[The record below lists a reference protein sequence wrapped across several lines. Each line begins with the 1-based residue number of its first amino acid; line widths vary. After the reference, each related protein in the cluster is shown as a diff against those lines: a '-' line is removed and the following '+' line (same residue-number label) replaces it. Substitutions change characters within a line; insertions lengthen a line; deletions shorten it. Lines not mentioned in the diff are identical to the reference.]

1 MIKHDTRQLASDTK
15 FYESY
20 SRFLQDENRYETW
33 VESVDRVCNMHRQKY
48 ESIWNKE
55 LEELLQYSQK
65 LYYDKLVL
73 GAQRSLQFGGEQI
86 LKHNAKLYNCSSSH
100 VDRIQFF
107 SEYMYLLLC
116 GAGVGFSIQKHH
128 IEKLPKVWQRS
139 NRAVQFTIE
148 DSIEGW
154 ADAIQ
159 VLMESFFEDQTASSK
174 YFGKKVYFDFSKIRP
189 KGSLI
194 SGGFKAP
201 GPEPLRKCIAICEE
215 ILTRISYNSGI
226 IKTIEAYDI
235 AMHIA
240 DAVISGGVRRAATIA
255 LFSHDDVDMLAAKT
269 GNWFVDN
276 PQRARANNSVILLRS
291 DATLEKLQ
299 EIAEYIKQFGEPGFI
314 LTDNLEHAYNPC
326 FTGNTKILTDNGWRS
341 FNDLIDTT
349 PTIVQDNRVI
359 GSVENDEEVWDIDL
373 NSVGVTTNVATKV
386 GLTQKNADVF
396 KLTLSC
402 GREVEATGN
411 HAFATSNG
419 MINLEDLVIGD
430 EILIGVNDI
439 FIPDKDS
446 LDYKI
451 GNIFGL
457 IYGDGGLTAD
467 DAAKIEIWGD
477 ENKNYVDIIEKNI
490 EEAITHNYDK
500 ISKFIHHNT
509 IMMPKFIKN
518 VSEAIGNKSKF
529 SLQSR
534 LLRILGKELYNISD
548 KNDLSWLHLTNKN
561 VKAGFMSGIFW
572 ADGHVEWSK
581 KKNCVSLRL
590 SSSELNIIKDCQ
602 LVLQELGLFSKI
614 NIGREA
620 GVALLP
626 DSNREYKEYNTKK
639 AYRLIIGGKNEC
651 KNSLTVLSLADK
663 DIMKINEA
671 ISNSTKSLYSINRMS
686 TVSNIEYIGKQDVY
700 CLQEN
705 NRRTLIA
712 EGLVARRCVEI
723 GMLPVTEDGQSGF
736 QMCNLTEIN
745 GSLCDSKKIFFEACK
760 AASIIGTIQAGYTD
774 FRYLTDATRRI
785 VEREALL
792 GVSITGWMN
801 NPQVLFDEETLRKG
815 AEIVKETNKKVAKLL
830 NINQAARVCCVK
842 PSGSASVLL
851 KTANGI
857 HGEHSKYYIRHIQ
870 MNKESE
876 IAKLIKKEIPEMLEE
891 SVWSSSRSDYCLAFP
906 FVSKDNNIFKNE
918 LLGVKQLEYV
928 KKAQQFWVENGTNVE
943 LCTDPKLRHNV
954 SNTITVDDWDSVIN
968 YVYENKQWF
977 AGISFIPMSGDK
989 DYAQAPNAAVLDEN
1003 AIIAKYGAGAL
1014 FASGLICHG
1023 LDAFN
1028 DDLWLAIS
1036 TSMGMGLDIS
1046 EENHNNSSKRDFVKR
1061 FKKFADSQF
1070 NGDLQMCSECL
1081 KDVHYL
1087 HKWEKVQRA
1096 LTRTGGNINWSLVT
1110 TQKEI
1115 DIDTMGAQACSG
1127 VKGCEM

>member
-20 SRFLQDENRYETW
+20 SRFLEQENRYETW
-33 VESVDRVCNMHRQKY
+33 RESVDRVCNMHRKKY
-48 ESIWNKE
+48 ENIWSEE
-55 LEELLQYSQK
+55 LENLLQYVQN
-65 LYYDKLVL
+65 LYYDKLIL
-73 GAQRSLQFGGEQI
+73 GAQRTLQFGGDQI
-86 LKHNAKLYNCSSSH
+86 LKHNFKLYNCVSGH
-100 VDRIQFF
+100 LDRVKFF

-116 GAGVGFSIQKHH
+116 GSGVGFSIQKQH
-128 IEKLPKVWQRS
+128 ISKLPKIHQRS

-159 VLMESFFEDQTASSK
+159 VLMESFFEDSTNESK

-201 GPEPLRKCIAICEE
+201 GPEPLRKCVAICEE
-215 ILTRISYNSGI
+215 ILTRISYNTGI

-255 LFSHDDVDMLAAKT
+255 LFSHDDKDMLSAKT
-269 GNWFVDN
+269 GNWFIDN
-276 PQRARANNSVILLRS
+276 PQRARSNNSVLLLRD
-291 DATLEKLQ
+291 DATLDKLN
-299 EIAEYIKQFGEPGFI
+299 EITEYIKQFGEPGFI
-314 LTDNLEHAYNPC
+314 LTDNLEHTYNPC
-326 FTGNTKILTDNGWRS
+326 FTGSTKILTDNGWRS
-341 FNDLIDTT
+341 FNDLIDTM

-359 GSVENDEEVWDIDL
+359 GNVEDGEEIWDIDL
-373 NSVGVTTNVATKV
+373 NSSGVTKNIATKV

-396 KLTLSC
+396 RLTLSC

-411 HAFATSNG
+411 HAFATSIG
-419 MINLEDLVIGD
+419 MVDLQDLVIGD
-430 EILIGVNDI
+430 EILVGVNDI
-439 FIPDKDS
+439 FTPDKDS

-457 IYGDGGLTAD
+457 IYGDGGLTVD
-467 DAAKIEIWGD
+467 DAAKLEIWGD
-477 ENKNYVDIIEKNI
+477 ENKNYVDMIEKHI

-500 ISKFIHHNT
+500 VSKFIHHNT
-509 IMMPKFIKN
+509 VIMPKFINN
-518 VSEAIGNKSKF
+518 VSETIGNKSKF
-529 SLQSR
+529 TLQSR

-561 VKAGFMSGIFW
+561 VKAGFMSGMFW

-602 LVLQELGLFSKI
+602 LILQELGLFSKI
-614 NIGREA
+614 HVGREA

-639 AYRLIIGGKNEC
+639 SYRLIIGGKNEC
-651 KNSLTVLSLADK
+651 KNALIVLSLAAK
-663 DIMKINEA
+663 DLLKINEA

-712 EGLVARRCVEI
+712 EGMVARRCVEI

-736 QMCNLTEIN
+736 QACNLCEIN
-745 GSLCDSKKIFFEACK
+745 GSMCDTKEIFFEACK
-760 AASIIGTIQAGYTD
+760 AGAIMGTIQAGYTD
-774 FRYLTDATRRI
+774 FKYVSEATRRI

-801 NPQVLFDEETLRKG
+801 NPEVLFDEETLKKG

-830 NINQAARVCCVK
+830 GINQAARCCTVK
-842 PSGSASVLL
+842 PSGNACTSFDTKIKTVNGNMSLSDIFNFCTESEVDLDKISENTWITPTKQLKVYDENNDEKLITNLYVNGVSEVFEIEFEDDTKFLFTGNHKL
-851 KTANGI
+851 KTTNGW
-857 HGEHSKYYIRHIQ
+857 KYVSDLTD
-870 MNKESE
+870 NDE
-876 IAKLIKKEIPEMLEE
+876 I
-891 SVWSSSRSDYCLAFP
+891 
-906 FVSKDNNIFKNE
+906 
-918 LLGVKQLEYV
+918 
-928 KKAQQFWVENGTNVE
+928 
-943 LCTDPKLRHNV
+943 
-954 SNTITVDDWDSVIN
+954 
-968 YVYENKQWF
+968 
-977 AGISFIPMSGDK
+977 ISF
-989 DYAQAPNAAVLDEN
+989 
-1003 AIIAKYGAGAL
+1003 
-1014 FASGLICHG
+1014 
-1023 LDAFN
+1023 
-1028 DDLWLAIS
+1028 
-1036 TSMGMGLDIS
+1036 
-1046 EENHNNSSKRDFVKR
+1046 
-1061 FKKFADSQF
+1061 
-1070 NGDLQMCSECL
+1070 
-1081 KDVHYL
+1081 
-1087 HKWEKVQRA
+1087 
-1096 LTRTGGNINWSLVT
+1096 
-1110 TQKEI
+1110 
-1115 DIDTMGAQACSG
+1115 
-1127 VKGCEM
+1127 